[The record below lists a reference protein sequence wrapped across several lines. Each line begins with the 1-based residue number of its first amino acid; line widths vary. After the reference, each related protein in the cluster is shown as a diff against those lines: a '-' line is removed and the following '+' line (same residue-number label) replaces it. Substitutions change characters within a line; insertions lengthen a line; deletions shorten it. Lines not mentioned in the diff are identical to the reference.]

1 MEQEFSEN
9 NIIGKKLLQFLIGTA
24 AGFLTAVI
32 TALILSFIMTFS
44 FVPDSTVKVAST
56 VSSVIAAFAC
66 GFVTAKLIGSG
77 GLLYGALS
85 GLMLFTVQLILSLIF
100 SSPCVLLD
108 VLIAFLINTVISAI
122 GGITAVNTGK

>member
-24 AGFLTAVI
+24 VGILTAVI

-44 FVPDSTVKVAST
+44 FVPDSAVKVAST
-56 VSSVIAAFAC
+56 VSSVLAAFAC
-66 GFVTAKLIGSG
+66 GFVTVKLIGSG

-100 SSPCVLLD
+100 SSPCILLD
-108 VLIAFLINTVISAI
+108 VLIAFLINTAVSAV
-122 GGITAVNTGK
+122 GGITEVNT